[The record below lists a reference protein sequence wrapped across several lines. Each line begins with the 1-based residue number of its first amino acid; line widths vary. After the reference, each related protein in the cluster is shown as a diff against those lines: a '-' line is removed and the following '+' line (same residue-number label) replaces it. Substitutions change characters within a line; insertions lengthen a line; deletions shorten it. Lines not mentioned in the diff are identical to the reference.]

1 MDKQAKTRRRSPL
14 GWALSFAGSR
24 KGSYVG
30 SVLLALLSVGCGF
43 VPYIFMAKIMKGLLE
58 KTADFQYCLTQCLW
72 MALFFVLDRLFH
84 AFSTTLSHQATFEV
98 LANVRRRLT
107 RKLSRMPL
115 GDVLDES
122 SGTYKNIIVE
132 RVDSIETTL
141 AHMIPEVT
149 SNFIIPFVIFGYM
162 VSISWQLALLSL
174 ITVPVGLFFFALMMR
189 GSQASYQ
196 NTVIKTKA
204 LNDTA
209 VEYINGIEVIKA
221 FGKAKTSY
229 EKFVTAAKE
238 GADCFVE
245 WMRRCN
251 VNQNAAL
258 VIMPATLLA
267 LLPFGVSYF
276 INGWVT
282 GPDLLM
288 LIILSLGLITPFVI
302 AASYMDDMSKLGT
315 IIGEVTNIL
324 EKPELIRPDA
334 MKDNPKGSDIVLN
347 DVHFAYKEEEV
358 LHGVSLAIREGT
370 VNALVGPSG
379 SGKSTIA
386 KLIASF
392 WDVGSGSVTFGGVDI
407 RQIPLDEYQKKIA
420 YVSQD
425 NYLFDMSV
433 MENIR
438 LGNPKATDV
447 QVMEA
452 AKACGCHDFIMQLE
466 NGYQTVC
473 GGAGS
478 HLSGGERQ
486 RISIARAMLKDA
498 PIVILDEATAYTDP
512 ENEALVQR
520 SVAKLVKG
528 RTLLVIA
535 HRLSTIASADQII
548 LINEGRVEATGTQD
562 ELLQKSDLYRR
573 MWQAHVAAREGE
585 DNV

>member
-1 MDKQAKTRRRSPL
+1 MDKQAKKRKRSTL
-14 GWALSFAGSR
+14 GWVLSFAGSR

-30 SVLLALLSVGCGF
+30 STLLAIMSVVSGF
-43 VPYIFMAKIMKGLLE
+43 IPYIFMAKIMRGLLE
-58 KTADFQYCLTQCLW
+58 KTADFPYCLTQCLW
-72 MALFFVLDRLFH
+72 MALFFVLNRLFH
-84 AFSTTLSHQATFEV
+84 AFSTTLSHRATFEV
-98 LANVRRRLT
+98 LANIRRRLT
-107 RKLSRMPL
+107 KKLSRMPL

-162 VSISWQLALLSL
+162 VSIKWQLALLSL

-189 GSQASYQ
+189 GSQASYR
-196 NTVIKTKA
+196 NTVVKTKA

-229 EKFVTAAKE
+229 EKFVVAAKE

-251 VNQNAAL
+251 ADQNAAL

-302 AASYMDDMSKLGT
+302 AASYMDDMTKLGT

-324 EKPELIRPDA
+324 EKPELIRP
-334 MKDNPKGSDIVLN
+334 NTLTQQPRGSDIVLN
-347 DVHFAYKEEEV
+347 GVHFAYKEEEV
-358 LHGVSLAIREGT
+358 LHGVNLTIREGT

-392 WDVGSGSVTFGGVDI
+392 WDVGSGSITFGGVDI
-407 RQIPLDEYQKKIA
+407 RKIPLDDYQKKIA

-438 LGNPKATDV
+438 LGNPSATNE

-452 AKACGCHDFIMQLE
+452 AKACSCHDFIMQLE

-486 RISIARAMLKDA
+486 RISIARAMLKNA

-548 LINEGRVEATGTQD
+548 LISEGRVEAAGTQD
-562 ELLQKSDLYRR
+562 ELLQKSGLYRR
-573 MWQAHVAAREGE
+573 MWQAHVAAKEGE
-585 DNV
+585 SNV